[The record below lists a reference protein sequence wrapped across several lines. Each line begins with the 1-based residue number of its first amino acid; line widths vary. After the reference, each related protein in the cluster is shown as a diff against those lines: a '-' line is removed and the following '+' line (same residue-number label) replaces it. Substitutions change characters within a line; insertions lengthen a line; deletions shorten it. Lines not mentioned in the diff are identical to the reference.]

1 MGILSVITCNN
12 LSNIY
17 MYTIVRNIGL
27 IINLYAYFKFLFS
40 FLTYISKTDVLLL
53 FSSKDMS
60 RDAML
65 KIISEYFLNKR

>member
-1 MGILSVITCNN
+1 MHILNS
-12 LSNIY
+12 
-17 MYTIVRNIGL
+17 
-27 IINLYAYFKFLFS
+27 LFS

-60 RDAML
+60 RDATL